1 MDKTTNHIEGV
12 KLRVL
17 ILEDSRQDYE
27 LISEQLSDAGYLL
40 ELTHAENELEFD
52 AALHNNEYDLILSDF
67 KLPGFDA
74 FKALQITNKICPN
87 VPFICISGSIG
98 EETAIDLLKL
108 GAIDYVLKDRPE
120 RLPFAV
126 KRALDE
132 AKGIAAHQQAVKAL
146 QESEYRFKQV
156 SENAHE
162 WIWEVDESGLFTYT
176 SPVVETLLGYTPEE
190 IVGHYYFFDFLVPHE
205 KDNLKKGAFT
215 IFNRRKSFRD
225 LEYQVIQKSGKVI
238 TLTISGSPV
247 FNDQGE
253 FAGYRGANIDITE
266 RKKIIE
272 ELILAK
278 EKAEE
283 SDKLKTAFINN
294 ISHEIRTPLNGI
306 LGFGQLLAD
315 ENLTPDQREEYYAFL
330 SISSNRLMNT
340 ISDYMDMARIVS
352 GTMSVHKKEFHLQPL
367 FQEIMEKAQQWSE
380 EKKLDFKSDI
390 PEGTGEIILKSDGE
404 IIRRIFSVLIGNAV
418 KFTDNGSINCGYKVI
433 PGFVEFS
440 VKDTGIGIGK
450 HKIKAIFELFT
461 QEDSSMIREHEG
473 SGLGLAIARG
483 LVKLLGGTLS
493 AVSEKGIGS
502 TFSFTVPY
510 KTPAISTKA
519 PSSNIGEPG
528 NKDEQMVLIAEDEE
542 SNYLFMQAALEI
554 MGYHY
559 IHVTNGADAVDV
571 CKQKESISLV
581 LMDIKMPVM
590 NGIEAAQLIH
600 ASRPDLPIVAI
611 TAYAQTG
618 DEQRFLEA
626 GFNGYLAKPIIIE
639 DLQVLLQKYL
649 HPAGG

>member
-590 NGIEAAQLIH
+590 NGIEATELIH

>member
-40 ELTHAENELEFD
+40 ELTHAENELEFN
-52 AALHNNEYDLILSDF
+52 AALQENEYDLILSDF

-74 FKALQITNKICPN
+74 FKALQITNKTCPN

-98 EETAIDLLKL
+98 EETAIELLKL

-132 AKGIAAHQQAVKAL
+132 AKEIAAHQQAAKAL

-156 SENAHE
+156 SENAQE
-162 WIWEVDESGLFTYT
+162 WIWEVDKSGLYTYS
-176 SPVVETLLGYTPEE
+176 SPVIQSLLGYSPEE
-190 IVGHYYFFDFLVPHE
+190 IVGRHHFYDLFAPDWKDQKKRAAFKIFTNREAFKDFD
-205 KDNLKKGAFT
+205 N
-215 IFNRRKSFRD
+215 
-225 LEYQVIQKSGKVI
+225 QVVHKNGQII
-238 TLTISGSPV
+238 TLATSGSPV
-247 FNDQGE
+247 FNDQGDLV
-253 FAGYRGANIDITE
+253 GYRGVDYDITE

-315 ENLTPDQREEYYAFL
+315 VNLTPDQREEYYAFL
-330 SISSNRLMNT
+330 SKSSNRLMNT

-380 EKKLDFKSDI
+380 EKKLDIKSDI
-390 PEGTGEIILKSDGE
+390 QEGTGEIILKSDRE
-404 IIRRIFSVLIGNAV
+404 IIRRIFSILIGNAV

-433 PGFVEFS
+433 PGFVEFF

-450 HKIKAIFELFT
+450 HKINAIFELFT

-502 TFSFTVPY
+502 TFSFTAPY
-510 KTPAISTKA
+510 KTPAISAKA

-528 NKDEQMVLIAEDEE
+528 NKDELMVLIAEDEE

-559 IHVTNGADAVDV
+559 IHVTNGADAVEI

-618 DEQRFLEA
+618 DEQRFMDA
-626 GFNGYLAKPIIIE
+626 GFNGYLAKPVIKE
-639 DLQVLLQKYL
+639 DLQTLLQKYL